1 MNFLLS
7 HEALIWLRSVNFIDR
22 SHEERVE
29 LIKVAK
35 TLFPDDV
42 FPSEEEV

>member
-7 HEALIWLRSVNFIDR
+7 HDALMWLRSVNFTDR

-35 TLFPDDV
+35 ILFPNDV
-42 FPSEEEV
+42 FPSDEEV